1 MMCHRHEFRRKAM
14 KRTVLVFA
22 LLFSA
27 AACPAAAPAPT
38 AHAELEALLQDL
50 AGSRCEFYRNGSW
63 YPASRAA
70 SHLQRKLDYFE
81 SKGRL
86 EDAAGFIA
94 DGATRSSMSGEAYQV
109 RCPGEP
115 VEPSASWLNRRL
127 EQLRSGR
134 ADIHH

>member
-1 MMCHRHEFRRKAM
+1 MMRIF
-14 KRTVLVFA
+14 VFLA
-22 LLFSA
+22 LLSGVA
-27 AACPAAAPAPT
+27 GAAAPQAQS
-38 AHAELEALLQDL
+38 AHAEIEALLQDL

-63 YPASRAA
+63 YPASKAA

-81 SKGRL
+81 RKGRL
-86 EDAAGFIA
+86 GDAAGFIA

-127 EQLRSGR
+127 ERLR
-134 ADIHH
+134 AVQAAPNQ